1 MIRLFASD
9 IDGTML
15 ADNSTELDPIYFKTI
30 REMKDSGAM
39 LLVLGL
45 FGIQP

>member
-1 MIRLFASD
+1 MDSIHQTPFEVWQKD
-9 IDGTML
+9 
-15 ADNSTELDPIYFKTI
+15 DPKVGGACI